1 MHDSVMAWVGA
12 QVAEYK
18 LADLGTLEVGS
29 LDVNGSVRSLFTGP
43 YVGVDMR
50 EGPGV
55 DIVATAD
62 ALPFDG
68 ARFWVVVS
76 TEMLEHDPA
85 PWLSL
90 AEMGRVLR
98 PGGHLILTTRG
109 NGFGEHNEPSDYW
122 RFMPASRA
130 LLADIADCDVVT
142 EALDPEVP
150 GVFVHGIR
158 R

>member
-1 MHDSVMAWVGA
+1 MHASVMAWIRNEVRHHG
-12 QVAEYK
+12 
-18 LADLGTLEVGS
+18 LAGLATLEVGS
-29 LDVNGSVRSLFTGP
+29 FDVNGSVRALFSGP

-55 DIVATAD
+55 DVVGTAD
-62 ALPFDG
+62 ALPFPDN
-68 ARFWVVVS
+68 AFDVVVT
-76 TEMLEHDPA
+76 TEMLEHDPSF
-85 PWLSL
+85 WLSL

-98 PGGHLILTTRG
+98 SGGHLLITTRG

-130 LLADIADCDVVT
+130 VLVALAGCKIEA

-150 GVFVHGIR
+150 GIFVHGIR